1 VPARSAA
8 WQHIPVPRAG
18 RDAELGNLRRPMPH
32 SPLADPA
39 LRVGM
44 EWSHTPV
51 WRMPFPA
58 GFRSVKG
65 KHGVGSA
72 HGSRPCRDRRV
83 RMGTNAAVLVLARP
97 GGGCGGSFGAS
108 ALLFV
113 IQRANLARPA
123 RAGRSRVGHGDVLV
137 RDLAMAAEHRR
148 GKLYNPVPGIKTG
161 RLHVSGREGHPAA
174 IGASLPPGRPTRG
187 GTVSRRRRRW
197 SELPGCRRPA
207 GRTVRA

>member
-1 VPARSAA
+1 
-8 WQHIPVPRAG
+8 
-18 RDAELGNLRRPMPH
+18 
-32 SPLADPA
+32 
-39 LRVGM
+39 
-44 EWSHTPV
+44 
-51 WRMPFPA
+51 
-58 GFRSVKG
+58 
-65 KHGVGSA
+65 
-72 HGSRPCRDRRV
+72 
-83 RMGTNAAVLVLARP
+83 MGTDGEVLVLAWPSR
-97 GGGCGGSFGAS
+97 GGGESFGAS
-108 ALLFV
+108 APLFV
-113 IQRANLARPA
+113 TRRANLARRA

-197 SELPGCRRPA
+197 SELPGYRRPA